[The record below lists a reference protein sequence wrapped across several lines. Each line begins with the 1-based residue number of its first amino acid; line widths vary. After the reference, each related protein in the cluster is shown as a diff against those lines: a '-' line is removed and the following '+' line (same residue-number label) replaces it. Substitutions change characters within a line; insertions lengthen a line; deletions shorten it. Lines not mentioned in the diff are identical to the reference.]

1 MMMDDARFSN
11 RRREGTTAVEAL
23 LLAVMVSVV
32 LGLLAVGATLVGQEP
47 AELRFSAVDIYVDS
61 ADDPLAAYQIE
72 LKDPARRVQ
81 ITGIE
86 GGEHA
91 SFEEPPFYDPKAMRK
106 DRVVLAA
113 FSTAAD
119 LPGGRTRVAR
129 VHFQVRGEAEP
140 TFELRL
146 VTAAKRDG
154 SALEAKVSSDAAPT
168 AGKTGEKPQ
177 PIERK

>member
-1 MMMDDARFSN
+1 MMDEKRLSN

-23 LLAVMVSVV
+23 VLAVIVSAV

-47 AELRFSAVDIYVDS
+47 AGLRFSAVDIYVDS
-61 ADDPLAAYQIE
+61 GADPLAAYQIE
-72 LKDPARRVQ
+72 LKDPARSVH

-91 SFEEPPFYDPKAMRK
+91 SFEEPPFYDPKAMRN

-113 FSTAAD
+113 FSTVAD
-119 LPGGRTRVAR
+119 LPTGRTRVAR

-168 AGKTGEKPQ
+168 VGKTGEKPQ
-177 PIERK
+177 PIEKK